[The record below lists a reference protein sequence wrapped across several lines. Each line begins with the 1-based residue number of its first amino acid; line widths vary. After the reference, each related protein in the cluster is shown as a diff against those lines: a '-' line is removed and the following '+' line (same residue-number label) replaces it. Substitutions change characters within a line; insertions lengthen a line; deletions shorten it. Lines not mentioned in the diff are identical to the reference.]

1 MPDARRFFSTEQDID
16 KSRHRLPH
24 WQQGAVWCFATWRLA
39 DSLPASVMRQWE
51 DEREMWFSYHPK
63 PWDEAT
69 ERDYHIR
76 FTGRIERWLDQ
87 GSGSCP
93 LRHSEHSNLVAL
105 ALRHWDG
112 ERYELCC
119 FVIMPNHIHVLFRPM
134 DGHDLTD
141 ILKAWKGFTA
151 RQINLQRSDSGTVWQ
166 KDYWDLLIRNEKHFL
181 ATVNYIQRNPLK
193 ARLRQGEFLLWP
205 G

>member
-1 MPDARRFFSTEQDID
+1 
-16 KSRHRLPH
+16 
-24 WQQGAVWCFATWRLA
+24 
-39 DSLPASVMRQWE
+39 
-51 DEREMWFSYHPK
+51 
-63 PWDEAT
+63 
-69 ERDYHIR
+69 
-76 FTGRIERWLDQ
+76 
-87 GSGSCP
+87 
-93 LRHSEHSNLVAL
+93 
-105 ALRHWDG
+105 
-112 ERYELCC
+112 
-119 FVIMPNHIHVLFRPM
+119 M